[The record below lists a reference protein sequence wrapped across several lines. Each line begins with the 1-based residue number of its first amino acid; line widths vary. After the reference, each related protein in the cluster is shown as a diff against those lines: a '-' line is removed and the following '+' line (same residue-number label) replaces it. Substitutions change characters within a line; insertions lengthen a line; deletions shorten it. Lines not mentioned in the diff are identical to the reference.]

1 MREAYAAE
9 HGYDLKRI
17 YEDLKTREANSRLR
31 RAERASVIPAGG
43 VELYPYPSAQR

>member
-17 YEDLKTREANSRLR
+17 YEDLKANEANSRLR
-31 RAERASVIPAGG
+31 RADRAPFIPER
-43 VELYPYPSAQR
+43 E